1 MNDVLVM
8 GEDKSFY
15 LAQGY
20 VDTLKKHKSKQGAK
34 GNGFGYVV
42 VNAEGIKHPIS
53 NALLATGGSG
63 KERNLVYDPQEGIAG
78 LVVKNKKTPLNDG
91 GIRMMTPD
99 EWAKLQGFLGYGFVE
114 NGEETFSFPDDVS
127 NTQRYKQ
134 LGNSVAIPVIE
145 EIAIKLVDSLEKLE
159 SE

>member
-1 MNDVLVM
+1 M
-8 GEDKSFY
+8 
-15 LAQGY
+15 
-20 VDTLKKHKSKQGAK
+20 
-34 GNGFGYVV
+34 V

-78 LVVKNKKTPLNDG
+78 LVVKNKKTPLNDE